1 MKYTLLFPLILIA
14 TLFHVAVAGGAA
26 VQATQPVWYQKSAEN
41 IIMDRLKR
49 YGGAGAYGF
58 DRLRGVPLRHSIIGF
73 YDVPYFAKKIRI
85 AVTASVPTQRYEC
98 HVCAPKI
105 SFFLFE
111 TQGNNWVFVRALIN
125 QHAMG
130 TWGKAPDKNRYHVVH
145 IGKNEYGLLLKVGD
159 VGQGYWEG
167 YIKVYHFGQTSIHK
181 IADVQIE
188 GNDGATG
195 RPSKDDWKST
205 YHFQPSEKPFYD
217 LIVHTTGR
225 KDNRPIDQTTT
236 YTYNG
241 TAYAAT
247 PGTHTSPPHSHTQAQ
262 KTISALAERCGNNL
276 GHFVVKLNRENFS
289 FQYKGAGEG
298 MGLSFTPSHF
308 ESLHMYDSMTQ
319 CDRDGDT
326 IIHCPALENA
336 KLHYQ
341 YDGNEYNVTVKYT
354 DNGIARKTWL
364 YNDKDFLYWVEYKN
378 GKIFSFEK
386 FPIEKRQ

>member
-1 MKYTLLFPLILIA
+1 MKYTLLFPLILCA
-14 TLFHVAVAGGAA
+14 TLLHIVVAGEPT

-85 AVTASVPTQRYEC
+85 AITASVPTQRYEC
-98 HVCAPKI
+98 HACAPKI

-111 TQGNNWVFVRALIN
+111 TQGKNWVFVRAHIN
-125 QHAMG
+125 KDGMG
-130 TWGKAPDKNRYHVVH
+130 TWRTPPNKDTFRITR
-145 IGKNEYGLLLKVGD
+145 IGKKEYGLWVKTG
-159 VGQGYWEG
+159 GTWQGYGEE
-167 YIKVYHFGQTSIHK
+167 YASLYHFSSDGVRG
-181 IADVQIE
+181 IANLHIAED
-188 GNDGATG
+188 DSGAHEH
-195 RPSKDDWKST
+195 PSVGWKST
-205 YHFQPSEKPFYD
+205 YHFQLSNKPFYD

-225 KDNRPIDQTTT
+225 KDNRPIDQTVT

-241 TAYAAT
+241 TAYTTT
-247 PGTHTSPPHSHTQAQ
+247 PRMHTTPPHSRTQPQ

-289 FQYKGAGEG
+289 FQYKGVGEG

-308 ESLHMYDSMTQ
+308 ESLHMYDTLAQ

-341 YDGNEYNVTVKYT
+341 YNGNEYNVTVKYT

-378 GKIFSFEK
+378 GRIFSFEK